1 MMSATSLRILKYF
14 VYALSVAWM
23 LASAW
28 HFFNPDQPPD
38 LAQQAYDRMIEQRM
52 NDCQGNF
59 GERYECR
66 SALIRQQKVQL
77 FYWWAER
84 VSIITVPAF
93 VILTFLYFYLKFEA
107 RKTEQ
112 KRVAARLDRMDKK
125 AMEARQRAI
134 EEGRRRA
141 ELARL
146 KAEAKRREKQHI
158 KHILVMDKD
167 PAQTEP
173 LVSMLS
179 RLGHEVGI
187 ADSIQ
192 IALTNFKESGY
203 DLVMIDIFQENMGGI
218 PAIQELRATEVSFK
232 AIAMSESFG
241 KLSDNDIERV
251 RVKLGVDRVLRKPL
265 DLENLTFVLQEI
277 LAAEEETP
285 AAASDES
292 APETQPARS
301 A

>member
-1 MMSATSLRILKYF
+1 MSTTLLRILKYF
-14 VYALSVAWM
+14 IYALSVAWM

-38 LAQQAYDRMIEQRM
+38 LSQQAYDRMIEQRM

-84 VSIITVPAF
+84 VSIITLPAF
-93 VILTFLYFYLKFEA
+93 AILTFLYFYLKFEA
-107 RKTEQ
+107 RKVERR
-112 KRVAARLDRMDKK
+112 RVAARLDRMDKK
-125 AMEARQRAI
+125 AMEARQRALD
-134 EEGRRRA
+134 EGRRRA
-141 ELARL
+141 EIARL
-146 KAEAKRREKQHI
+146 KADAKRREKEHI

-167 PAQTEP
+167 AAQTEP

-179 RLGHEVGI
+179 RLGYEVGI

-192 IALTNFKESGY
+192 GALANFKESGY

-218 PAIQELRATEVSFK
+218 PAIQELRATEVPFK

-241 KLSDNDIERV
+241 KLSEADVERV
-251 RVKLGVDRVLRKPL
+251 REKLGVDRVLSKPL
-265 DLENLTFVLQEI
+265 NLESLPFVLQEV
-277 LAAEEETP
+277 LAAEQDNPSGSAEE
-285 AAASDES
+285 SDSE
-292 APETQPARS
+292 AQPAKS